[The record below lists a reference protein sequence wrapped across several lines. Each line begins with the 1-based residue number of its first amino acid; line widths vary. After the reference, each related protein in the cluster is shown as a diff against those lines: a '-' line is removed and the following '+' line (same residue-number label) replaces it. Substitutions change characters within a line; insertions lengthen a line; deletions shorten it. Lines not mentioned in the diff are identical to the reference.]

1 MSHVTRNDSG
11 AATADNTYIGVHGNK
26 LAASIYGHAK
36 QPVLFFHGGGQTRQ
50 AWDATAQAMQRAG
63 RCAITVDLRGHG
75 DSEWLDNQ
83 FYSFDD
89 YAADVGTVVQ
99 AVAKEYGVK
108 PIAVGASL
116 GGISALVAQYTSGQT
131 LLAALVLVDITPRM
145 QREGVERIIGFMSDR
160 MLDGFGSLE
169 EAAEAVAAYL
179 PNRNR
184 PRSLSG
190 LSKNLRQGK
199 DGRFRWH
206 WDPAFI
212 NGPHPLHSGR
222 AHREDYRMD
231 AARALSIPT
240 MLVRGQQ
247 SELVSLALAQ
257 EFQEMVPQA
266 VLADVSGAGHMVAG
280 DRNDLFQKSI
290 FDFLE
295 RIDLTQG
302 FCNKLV

>member
-1 MSHVTRNDSG
+1 
-11 AATADNTYIGVHGNK
+11 
-26 LAASIYGHAK
+26 
-36 QPVLFFHGGGQTRQ
+36 
-50 AWDATAQAMQRAG
+50 
-63 RCAITVDLRGHG
+63 
-75 DSEWLDNQ
+75 
-83 FYSFDD
+83 
-89 YAADVGTVVQ
+89 
-99 AVAKEYGVK
+99 
-108 PIAVGASL
+108 
-116 GGISALVAQYTSGQT
+116 
-131 LLAALVLVDITPRM
+131 M

-169 EAAEAVAAYL
+169 EAAGAVAAYL

-184 PRSLSG
+184 PHSMGG

-212 NGPHPLHSGR
+212 NGPRSVHSR
-222 AHREDYRMD
+222 RVHNEDDRMD

-257 EFQEMVPQA
+257 GVQEMVPHA

-280 DRNDLFQKSI
+280 DRNDLFQESI
-290 FDFLE
+290 FKFLE

-302 FCNKLV
+302 VCNKLS